1 MITTVMLGP
10 RIQLLQGSS
19 LSLAPPELLRI
30 PSHSTIP
37 LLGSVLLKSW
47 TVSTFPNLPL
57 QIESTNTTI
66 QTGGGA
72 SEGIPRTVACMR
84 DKSFQEIL
92 GATALGSV
100 SGPFV
105 PTVDNKVVFTN
116 YTARAAAGRFIRK
129 PYLTGNNDYEVG
141 LFKVVAA
148 LDGTQLS
155 NLEWAIYMLVA
166 YTCPAADT
174 ALQRTVHGVPTWRY
188 RYFGE
193 FPNARLTLNP
203 NSGAWHGSETA
214 QIFQTAEDSSG
225 SRNTPAE
232 TAFSDYIQGA
242 WAAFAKDPAR
252 GLSKGPYKWPRY
264 NPASES

>member
-1 MITTVMLGP
+1 MLGLA
-10 RIQLLQGSS
+10 IQLLRGSS
-19 LSLAPPELLRI
+19 LSLAQPDLLRI

-37 LLGSVLLKSW
+37 LLGSILLKIW
-47 TVSTFPNLPL
+47 IVSTFPNLPF
-57 QIESTNTTI
+57 QIESTDTTF
-66 QTGGGA
+66 QLGGGA

-84 DKSFQEIL
+84 EKSFQEIL
-92 GATALGSV
+92 GATGLGSV
-100 SGPFV
+100 SGQFV
-105 PTVDNKVVFTN
+105 PTVDNEVVFAN
-116 YTARAAAGRFIRK
+116 YTARAAMGRFIRK

-148 LDGTQLS
+148 LDATQLS

-166 YTCPAADT
+166 YTCPAADA
-174 ALQRTVHGVPTWRY
+174 ALQRAVHGVPTWRY

-193 FPNARLTLNP
+193 FPNVRLTLYP
-203 NSGAWHGSETA
+203 NSGAWHGAETA

-225 SRNTPAE
+225 VPNTPAE

-242 WAAFAKDPAR
+242 WAAFAKHPAR
-252 GLSKGPYKWPRY
+252 GLSQGPYRWPRY